1 MLRVMD
7 TFPKKQHL
15 CRRKDIEA
23 LFGSGNRCI
32 SAFPL
37 RVVYKPV
44 EIAESFSEPIQVLF
58 SVSKRRF
65 KHAVDR
71 NRAKRQMREAWRR
84 HRHVLYQRYST
95 PDAPQHTSPLSGG
108 DSVTSQQ
115 EPLYSAADCSAP
127 QHTSP
132 LSGGDS
138 AAPSAAFPALPPL
151 HIAFLWLS
159 ETPLPSA
166 LVQRKMKKLLCAVS
180 SSFPSAS
187 TSDSSP
193 R

>member
-1 MLRVMD
+1 MD
-7 TFPKKQHL
+7 SFPKNQHL
-15 CRRKDIEA
+15 CSRKAIEA

-37 RVVYKPV
+37 RVIYKPV
-44 EIAESFSEPIQVLF
+44 EIADSSSEPIQVLF

-71 NRAKRQMREAWRR
+71 NRAKRQMREAWRQ
-84 HRHVLYQRYST
+84 HRHILYQCYST
-95 PDAPQHTSPLSGG
+95 PAGDPSPSSLDVPVLPEPQNLPNLPETPEAPVAPATPVSP
-108 DSVTSQQ
+108 
-115 EPLYSAADCSAP
+115 PI
-127 QHTSP
+127 
-132 LSGGDS
+132 
-138 AAPSAAFPALPPL
+138 PPL

-166 LVQRKMKKLLCAVS
+166 LVQRKMKKLVCAVS
-180 SSFPSAS
+180 SSFPSAF
-187 TSDSSP
+187 TNDSSP